1 MHEGEIRREWGEVG
15 REEEGAG
22 GWRGGGEG
30 GRMDLKSQ
38 VCT

>member
-1 MHEGEIRREWGEVG
+1 MHGGEIRREWGEVG

-22 GWRGGGEG
+22 GWGGGG